1 MFDQKSHQCYTTY
14 IMKTVNLILNLPRV
28 KRRAIELYAR
38 DTPFRPQRE
47 QNRMVYNRKVKHRNR
62 NEH

>member
-1 MFDQKSHQCYTTY
+1 
-14 IMKTVNLILNLPRV
+14 MKTVNLILNLPRV